1 MATSYGPVAILATI
15 VVIGVITYAIRL
27 SFIALLGQLD
37 EMPTPLE
44 QALRYVPA
52 AVLAALVL
60 PSFVTLGPDAT
71 GLAVDR
77 VLAGGIAAGVAWRTE
92 DVLATMVA
100 GMGAL
105 WVVRLLV

>member
-1 MATSYGPVAILATI
+1 VAILATI

-37 EMPTPLE
+37 EMPTTLE